1 MVDEYNKSS
10 ELDCTQGQMSC
21 EPTNTCIKKIKFD
34 QDECKKVLQ
43 QLTQQLENVHYTSYD
58 GTLIWKITN
67 VDQKFAE
74 VQSEKQTSIMSPTG
88 YKMCASL
95 FLNENGD
102 AECTHMSIFSILF
115 KGDYDAILWW
125 PFYIPVV
132 YCLFDQTG

>member
-1 MVDEYNKSS
+1 MTSITAIN
-10 ELDCTQGQMSC
+10 
-21 EPTNTCIKKIKFD
+21 
-34 QDECKKVLQ
+34 
-43 QLTQQLENVHYTSYD
+43 ENMQR
-58 GTLIWKITN
+58 L
-67 VDQKFAE
+67 AE